1 MLCDLNL
8 LAGGEQ
14 TFASDGTDDD
24 DDDDATVA
32 DDITER
38 IGIITLATAGSAY
51 AFPQARLR

>member
-14 TFASDGTDDD
+14 TFASDGTD